1 MLLKNPWTDPPP
13 GNGAVGPSFI
23 FLPVS
28 SVTLASFSDD
38 DEEES
43 DEEEEDVDDDE
54 LSDSEPLSE
63 PDSELLSE
71 DDEDEPDDEEED
83 EEEEEEEEEEEGDRR
98 RFRFGELDR
107 PPPRLP
113 ELSALFSDFFG
124 AGARSKNEDTGSSGG
139 ASRLNGLFSP

>member
-1 MLLKNPWTDPPP
+1 M
-13 GNGAVGPSFI
+13 
-23 FLPVS
+23 
-28 SVTLASFSDD
+28 ASFSDD

-71 DDEDEPDDEEED
+71 DDEDEPDDDEED
-83 EEEEEEEEEEEGDRR
+83 EEEEEEEEEGDRR

-113 ELSALFSDFFG
+113 ELSAPFSDFFG
-124 AGARSKNEDTGSSGG
+124 AGARSKNEDTGSCRSAGNN
-139 ASRLNGLFSP
+139 SRPTQRRQQWQGRGDGMSSR